1 MEKLHLTANELFK
14 NKQYTEAI
22 EIYNDLIKYNYKND
36 IMNSNIAACY
46 LKLRNFIKSL
56 EYSLQSVELNIN
68 NSVNWGRVGY
78 SYKGLKMYK
87 ESLKSFKIA
96 YSLENKKIYLDE
108 INFLNS
114 KIDNKINMTNVF
126 NLLLN
131 DKELFNKLKNIKTEV
146 LNTSPTEIFNNN
158 KIIGLIENVL
168 DNL

>member
-1 MEKLHLTANELFK
+1 MNDLHLSANELFK
-14 NKQYTEAI
+14 NNQYDNAI
-22 EIYNDLIKYNYKND
+22 IIYNDLINNNYKTD

-46 LKLRNFIKSL
+46 LKQKNFMKSL
-56 EYSLQSVELNIN
+56 EYSLISVELNMTN
-68 NSVNWGRVGY
+68 PVFWGRVGY

-87 ESLKSFKIA
+87 ESLKAFKIA
-96 YSLENKKIYLDE
+96 YSLENKKIYLNE
-108 INFLNS
+108 IDFIIN

-146 LNTSPTEIFNNN
+146 LNTPSTEIFNNN
-158 KIIGLIENVL
+158 KIIGLIENIV